1 MHRRGLR
8 EDALNGQLLALADMG
23 RPDPESAIWF
33 AKYTGNT
40 HELAL
45 GVRFSI
51 YLRRYSGEVQLNF

>member
-1 MHRRGLR
+1 MHWRGLR
-8 EDALNGQLLALADMG
+8 EDALIGQLLALADMG

-45 GVRFSI
+45 GVRCSI
-51 YLRRYSGEVQLNF
+51 H